1 MASEFFT
8 VLNSTWL
15 PGFPTTSQS
24 PAGSL
29 ERFLNLCSSGVTI
42 KEVLDVRAEINEMRC
57 KNNTKKIN
65 KIIFKNK
72 QNKKTSVRLRKQKED
87 SKSEVQRC
95 ITTDTT

>member
-57 KNNTKKIN
+57 KNNTKKSTKLFSKIN
-65 KIIFKNK
+65 KI
-72 QNKKTSVRLRKQKED
+72 KKLQLD
-87 SKSEVQRC
+87 
-95 ITTDTT
+95 